1 MDSVSA
7 VFAHH
12 GVPGPWLPLDEAG
25 IATRIYATAAV
36 VLRIAT
42 EGAEA
47 VTDAR
52 AESVA
57 APVARA
63 AGVRTPALLAFDD
76 SRALVDR
83 PYSLWERV
91 HGVTVGAGFKDP
103 GAVPDLWRAV
113 GRELARLHLGVR
125 AVNDPHGWL
134 HASAPAEPRSLLPGL
149 VANGRID
156 RQLAD
161 RLDAWLGH
169 LEPAL
174 AEASPPRFLHDD
186 LHDKNLMATPDGAL
200 LALID
205 WGNAGWGDPA
215 RDFASLPLA
224 AAPLALEA
232 YEQIAPGLLGDG
244 FEARVLWARADGAL
258 GRLARDPR
266 RTGKLRELLPLVSG

>member
-1 MDSVSA
+1 VDPVSTI
-7 VFAHH
+7 FAHH
-12 GVPGPWLPLDEAG
+12 GVPGPWSPLAEAG
-25 IATRIYATAAV
+25 LATRIYATAAV
-36 VLRIAT
+36 VLRIAADD
-42 EGAEA
+42 EEA
-47 VTDAR
+47 TTDAR

-57 APVARA
+57 APAARA

-125 AVNDPHGWL
+125 AVNDPHCWL
-134 HASAPAEPRSLLPGL
+134 HASAPAEPRALLPGL
-149 VANGRID
+149 VETGRIE
-156 RQLAD
+156 RPLAE
-161 RLDAWLGH
+161 RLDAWLAS

-174 AEASPPRFLHDD
+174 AAAPPPRFLHDD
-186 LHDKNLMATPDGAL
+186 LHDKNLMATSDGAL

-215 RDFASLPLA
+215 RDFASLPVA
-224 AAPLALEA
+224 ATPLAVEA

-258 GRLARDPR
+258 GRLVRDPR